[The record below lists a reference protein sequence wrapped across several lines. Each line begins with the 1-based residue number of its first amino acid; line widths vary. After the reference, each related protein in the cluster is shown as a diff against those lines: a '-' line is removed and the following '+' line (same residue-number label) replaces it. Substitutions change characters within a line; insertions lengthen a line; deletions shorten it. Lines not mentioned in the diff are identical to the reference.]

1 LKTTNH
7 KIDKLLGPT
16 GSFTGISLAVFGI
29 VTIILGSSAMGIF
42 LIIAGSF
49 LAFTYSGTKIDFEK
63 RRLKSYTCLFGF
75 ISYGRWIG
83 INEFKKF
90 TISKTRRSYTTYS
103 RANVPLTVKSSDV
116 RLALLNNTGSLKIT
130 VNKYDSFESA
140 RKAMA
145 ELIRDLQISEMEE
158 WSR

>member
-1 LKTTNH
+1 MKTANN

-16 GSFTGISLAVFGI
+16 GSFAGISMAVFGI
-29 VTIILGSSAMGIF
+29 VTIIYGSAAMTIV
-42 LIIAGSF
+42 LLIAGSF

-75 ISYGRWIG
+75 ISYGKWIG

-90 TISKTRRSYTTYS
+90 TISKSRRSYTTYS
-103 RANVPLTVKSSDV
+103 RANVPLTIKSSDV
-116 RLALLNNTGSLKIT
+116 RLALLNSSGSLKIT

-140 RKAMA
+140 RNAMA
-145 ELIRDLQISEMEE
+145 ELIKELKINHMEE
-158 WSR
+158 WSS